1 MIRNFCLH
9 QTHPI
14 KSIKFYL
21 YDVCVCIYIYLIK
34 CVRIHISFEFVLL
47 AFLGNLSFN
56 GNHNP
61 TSYEA
66 KFTIH
71 TNIYIYIYTYINT
84 LNKMHLMQ
92 QLIISNIQQLEL
104 FINQIS
110 QILTN
115 FWINILLLLSDA
127 FFYIIGKYITFIL
140 YYFLFSLI
148 INIILL
154 FSLCHCFIYM
164 FEVWTLNYI
173 KNRKYFIYFSKF
185 DCSVGMNICWEF
197 MIIGS
202 YQN

>member
-1 MIRNFCLH
+1 
-9 QTHPI
+9 
-14 KSIKFYL
+14 
-21 YDVCVCIYIYLIK
+21 
-34 CVRIHISFEFVLL
+34 
-47 AFLGNLSFN
+47 
-56 GNHNP
+56 
-61 TSYEA
+61 
-66 KFTIH
+66 
-71 TNIYIYIYTYINT
+71 
-84 LNKMHLMQ
+84 MHLMQ

-173 KNRKYFIYFSKF
+173 RNRKYFIYFSKF
-185 DCSVGMNICWEF
+185 YCSVGMNICWEF